1 MKIHTSRDTSIVYIH
16 LFCHAT
22 KHHLCPTA
30 DCVLPV
36 LWRSTTGFESNDF
49 LEVLKTF
56 WQVRQHSKGILQSI
70 NYSIKCNLFTCFV
83 VFSKE
88 LSNSLYKYSIYVSCY
103 SDFYYTY
110 CAALIKKRSSVLF
123 QKTNLRYQWDAL
135 HSGSN
140 VSYHRKMTQSSKH
153 TSITFQQRLYHVGK
167 CLKYQF
173 FLHQIYLY
181 LGLWTY
187 SKPRQVCVL
196 TIMIKSE
203 EQHVLKQMYFP
214 EWNAK
219 HKYAWKKKQC
229 NLGHT

>member
-30 DCVLPV
+30 DCVLAV
-36 LWRSTTGFESNDF
+36 LWSSTTGFKSNDC

-56 WQVRQHSKGILQSI
+56 RQVRQHSKVLLQLI

-88 LSNSLYKYSIYVSCY
+88 LSNTLFIYSY
-103 SDFYYTY
+103 SDFDYTY
-110 CAALIKKRSSVLF
+110 CAARIKKRSSVLF

-140 VSYHRKMTQSSKH
+140 VSYHRKMTESSKH
-153 TSITFQQRLYHVGK
+153 TSITFQQRLYPVWK

-173 FLHQIYLY
+173 SITRFTFT
-181 LGLWTY
+181 LGFEPTAN
-187 SKPRQVCVL
+187 
-196 TIMIKSE
+196 
-203 EQHVLKQMYFP
+203 HD
-214 EWNAK
+214 
-219 HKYAWKKKQC
+219 KYVF
-229 NLGHT
+229 